1 VKSGDDGGSNNV
13 SFMMRI
19 WIGTQIDRLRVN
31 TLSAGRREDRRV
43 IIKRRTRLGDLLVCM
58 ANLFFRLARNPVR
71 VHWRLNRW
79 RQSELDNFELLHG
92 PNRLAGVDDCRT
104 TWAELLPG
112 TDLVTLFTRG
122 DLDATPV
129 RAAARELRRVHSLS
143 DPRTGAPWSHGDP
156 HLGNFLFDPA
166 EDRARLIDFEVCH
179 LDAMPA
185 IARHG
190 NDLLV
195 FLQDL
200 CGRVERE
207 TWLTLATEFLEAYG
221 DDEAISALDRELL
234 PPEGIARVWWAVRTS
249 YLPPKER
256 EMRLLQLRRWIAD
269 RLGPG
274 SRAAI
279 GFAPAEEMPTS
290 G

>member
-1 VKSGDDGGSNNV
+1 
-13 SFMMRI
+13 MMRI

-31 TLSAGRREDRRV
+31 TLSAGTREGRRV
-43 IIKRRTRLGDLLVCM
+43 VIKRRTPLGDLLVCA
-58 ANLFFRLARNPVR
+58 ANVFFRLVRNPVR

-79 RQSELDNFELLHG
+79 REAELVNFELLHG
-92 PNRLAGVDDCRT
+92 TDWLAGVDDCRT
-104 TWAELLPG
+104 TWAEVFPG
-112 TDLVTLFTRG
+112 TDLVTLLAQG
-122 DLDATPV
+122 ELDATPL
-129 RAAARELRRVHSLS
+129 RAAARELRRAHGLR

-156 HLGNFLFDPA
+156 HLGNFLFDPV
-166 EDRARLIDFEVCH
+166 EDRARLIDFEVSH
-179 LDAMPA
+179 LDGMPA
-185 IARHG
+185 VARHG

-200 CGRVERE
+200 CGRVERKM
-207 TWLTLATEFLEAYG
+207 WLPLATEFLEAYG
-221 DDEAISALDRELL
+221 DEEAIASLDRELL

-249 YLPPKER
+249 YLPARER

-269 RLGPG
+269 RFRSG
-274 SRAAI
+274 SDAAI